1 MIKINSYSFS
11 LPLCGI
17 PTAISFVNEEWNNCV
32 GERAS
37 PAPLYRHR
45 RIRDVAGRQVRGHQ
59 ANILIS
65 PLTSILSPQGERNI
79 VEFIF

>member
-1 MIKINSYSFS
+1 MMVCHPRTIKINSYSFS

-17 PTAISFVNEEWNNCV
+17 PTAISFVNEEWDNCV
-32 GERAS
+32 GERA
-37 PAPLYRHR
+37 R
-45 RIRDVAGRQVRGHQ
+45 VRGHQ